1 MFYEGTAQEI
11 VQPLIKDVNKL
22 VKDTTDESK
31 RKKKKIE
38 QVDGKEDD
46 EEEVL
51 GSEDD
56 DDNEDKIPQTS
67 DIVLAQYEK
76 VTRTK
81 NKWKC
86 KLKCG
91 FMHLNGVDYL
101 FHEGNG
107 EFDW

>member
-1 MFYEGTAQEI
+1 M
-11 VQPLIKDVNKL
+11 KNK
-22 VKDTTDESK
+22 KR
-31 RKKKKIE
+31 RKKKVNIE
-38 QVDGKEDD
+38 QLDGKDDD
-46 EEEVL
+46 EAL
-51 GSEDD
+51 GSGDD
-56 DDNEDKIPQTS
+56 DDNEDKLPQTA

-91 FMHLNGVDYL
+91 FMHLNGIDYL
-101 FHEGNG
+101 FHEGTG